1 MKLKTRKLLYKVWA
15 YLIGFSFVILIFL
28 FLFQVVLL
36 NVFYER
42 YKTNQLDDI
51 ADELFSREIPSYE
64 YLEKIAYKNGVCI
77 SFYRDNKVDIVSNIY
92 NKGCVAG
99 EKLIVSEQFKKFID
113 GNKNEITFS
122 VINSNLKNKT
132 LVKAIKLGDNVVI
145 FLNVSIEALDTAII
159 LLKNQFLSLSLVIF
173 CLSLVIGYFI
183 SKYITRPVVQMNNT
197 AKEMAKGNYEVS
209 FISDSDI
216 SEISELSNTLEH
228 AKNELSK
235 IDELRMDLMAN
246 VSHDLKTP
254 LTMIKA
260 YAEMTRDFSNQSKSK
275 RDENLN
281 VIISETD
288 KLTLLVN
295 DILELSKLQSNFNE
309 LNYEE
314 FSLNKLI
321 NGIINRFDFLIKNE
335 GYDISFNEEDLI
347 VKADPKKLEQA
358 IYNLINNAINYT
370 SNKKIVINYTL
381 KKQVARVNIIDFGKG
396 IDKKEVPYIWDKYYH
411 NEKKHK
417 RNAYGTGLGLS
428 IVKNIFESHGFKYG
442 VNSKKGDGTT
452 FYFEIAYINKIR
464 K

>member
-1 MKLKTRKLLYKVWA
+1 
-15 YLIGFSFVILIFL
+15 
-28 FLFQVVLL
+28 
-36 NVFYER
+36 
-42 YKTNQLDDI
+42 
-51 ADELFSREIPSYE
+51 
-64 YLEKIAYKNGVCI
+64 
-77 SFYRDNKVDIVSNIY
+77 
-92 NKGCVAG
+92 
-99 EKLIVSEQFKKFID
+99 
-113 GNKNEITFS
+113 
-122 VINSNLKNKT
+122 
-132 LVKAIKLGDNVVI
+132 
-145 FLNVSIEALDTAII
+145 
-159 LLKNQFLSLSLVIF
+159 
-173 CLSLVIGYFI
+173 
-183 SKYITRPVVQMNNT
+183 
-197 AKEMAKGNYEVS
+197 
-209 FISDSDI
+209 
-216 SEISELSNTLEH
+216 
-228 AKNELSK
+228 
-235 IDELRMDLMAN
+235 MDLMAN

-281 VIISETD
+281 VIISEAD

-335 GYDISFNEEDLI
+335 GYDISFIEEDLI